1 MKNASVVLILL
12 AAGSSTRFG
21 TDKLSFQIDGMP
33 MLSRCIRFYAKDSM
47 SSIIAKRILVTQPF
61 QERFIREAEALGY
74 EIALNTHPE
83 LGISESIRIGLE
95 KTNPSEV
102 DGYLFSVADQPYLTE
117 KTVLGV
123 LAKFKDDTSK
133 IIAPAA
139 EGQSGNPVVFPAS
152 YYKELFFLEGDCG
165 GKQIVRKHL
174 GSTVIVEAE
183 KWELKD
189 IDVEPEVS
197 L

>member
-1 MKNASVVLILL
+1 MRNASVVLILL

-33 MLSRCIRFYAKDSM
+33 MLSRSIRFYAKDSM
-47 SSIIAKRILVTQPF
+47 SSIITKRILVTQPF
-61 QERFIREAEALGY
+61 QEHFISEAEAIGY

-83 LGISESIRIGLE
+83 RGISESIRIGLE
-95 KTNPSEV
+95 RTNPSDV

-117 KTVLGV
+117 KTVLR
-123 LAKFKDDTSK
+123 LLTKFKEDTSR
-133 IIAPAA
+133 IVVPMA

-152 YYKELFFLEGDCG
+152 YYKELCLLEGDCG
-165 GKQIVRKHL
+165 GKQVVRKYHS
-174 GSTVIVEAE
+174 STVIIDVE
-183 KWELKD
+183 KRELKD
-189 IDVEPEVS
+189 IDVESEVS